1 MAVDRRRPPGGAHLH
16 LATGIAV
23 AFPRSPMVTAQTAWE
38 LAEAT
43 DGRFR
48 LGLGSQVRAH
58 IERRYGVEFDPPVA
72 RMSDYVLAVQAAW
85 AAFRGEAPLA
95 HDGRFYRLSLLPP
108 MGRRAATPRG
118 PEGRHRRRR

>member
-1 MAVDRRRPPGGAHLH
+1 MRRTPWLSIAAAHEAAPLLH
-16 LATGIAV
+16 LATGVAV

-43 DGRFR
+43 DGQFR

-72 RMSDYVLAVQAAW
+72 RM
-85 AAFRGEAPLA
+85 R
-95 HDGRFYRLSLLPP
+95 RL
-108 MGRRAATPRG
+108 RAGGARPRW
-118 PEGRHRRRR
+118 RHSVAMPRSTTTGASTA